1 MGLGIG
7 VFLQYSETTL
17 IRFSHMS
24 YYLYN
29 YTIGLN
35 NYTIGLNNYTIGLN
49 NYTTGLNVFCSC
61 RMKKTEADDIDDV
74 VPNFTEI
81 FMNKLIEEALQK
93 VILSVL
99 GVVKMSKSSI
109 CLGCCRLN
117 F

>member
-17 IRFSHMS
+17 IRFSRMS
-24 YYLYN
+24 YYLYH

-35 NYTIGLNNYTIGLN
+35 NYTIGLN
-49 NYTTGLNVFCSC
+49 VFCSC
-61 RMKKTEADDIDDV
+61 RMKKAEADDVDDV
-74 VPNFTEI
+74 VPNFTET
-81 FMNKLIEEALQK
+81 FMNKLIEEALHK

-99 GVVKMSKSSI
+99 GVVQISKSSI

>member
-1 MGLGIG
+1 
-7 VFLQYSETTL
+7 
-17 IRFSHMS
+17 
-24 YYLYN
+24 
-29 YTIGLN
+29 
-35 NYTIGLNNYTIGLN
+35 
-49 NYTTGLNVFCSC
+49 
-61 RMKKTEADDIDDV
+61 MKKAEADDVDD

>member
-35 NYTIGLNNYTIGLN
+35 NYT
-49 NYTTGLNVFCSC
+49 TGLNVFCSC
-61 RMKKTEADDIDDV
+61 RMKKAEADDVDD